1 MNTTFHIDIFSVIIF
16 LGVFL
21 GFILSSF
28 FIFKPSTKIKANR
41 CQGFLLLSLS
51 LIFLEQVFNYT
62 GFIVKV
68 LPLTYSTAW
77 LNFMIGPFLYLYV
90 KRSLELS
97 ETKKELLN
105 FILPLAY
112 LIYLGFSLVQ
122 SNDFKYNSYI
132 SSSHLNLPLL
142 EVHSTIPNDPL
153 NINNYLDLVM
163 ALQVL
168 FYIFLSFIKLLKKAA
183 DAGTSVFRISDDVLR
198 SVRDVIFHMCMII
211 LIFIIVKTA
220 LKGNA
225 GNYFIGTYVAVFT
238 LLTTFRIMNDSA
250 YFDRSA
256 SFLDISIG
264 KYRKSSLT
272 ESGKMKILDNIIY
285 ELETN
290 HYYSDNLASLSELA
304 RKIGESPHHVSQVIN
319 EKLDQSFFEL
329 LASYRVE
336 EAKKILLDDR
346 TNKLTVEEISEMVG
360 YNSKTAFNNVF
371 KKLAGKTPSEFRK
384 SNEKLIY

>member
-1 MNTTFHIDIFSVIIF
+1 MNPNIHIDIFSVIIF

-21 GFILSSF
+21 GIILSSF
-28 FIFKPSTKIKANR
+28 FIFKPSPNIKANR
-41 CQGFLLLSLS
+41 CQGLLLLSLS
-51 LIFLEQVFNYT
+51 LIFLEQVLNFT
-62 GFIVKV
+62 GYIVKV

-77 LNFMIGPFLYLYV
+77 LNFLIGPFLYLYV
-90 KRSLELS
+90 KRSLDLR
-97 ETKKELLN
+97 ETKKERIN
-105 FILPLAY
+105 FILPLLY
-112 LIYLGFSLVQ
+112 LIYLSFSLVQ
-122 SNDFKYNSYI
+122 SNEFKYNSYI

-142 EVHSTIPNDPL
+142 EVNLSIPNDPL
-153 NINNYLDLVM
+153 KINKYLDLVM

-168 FYIFLSFIKLLKKAA
+168 FYIFLSFVKLLKKAA
-183 DAGTSVFRISDDVLR
+183 DAGTSVFRISDDILR
-198 SVRDVIFHMCMII
+198 SVRDVILHMCMII

-220 LKGNA
+220 LHGNA
-225 GNYFIGTYVAVFT
+225 GNYFIGTYVAVFA
-238 LLTTFRIMNDSA
+238 LLTTFRIMNDST

-272 ESGKMKILDNIIY
+272 ESGKMKILNNIIN

-290 HYYSDNLASLSELA
+290 HYFSDNLASLSELA

-336 EAKKILLDDR
+336 EAKRILLKDKM
-346 TNKLTVEEISEMVG
+346 NKLTVEEISEMVG
-360 YNSKTAFNNVF
+360 YNSKTAFNNAF
-371 KKLAGKTPSEFRK
+371 KKLTGKTPSEYRK
-384 SNEKLIY
+384 SNENTI